1 MNILTALGTAIGPLK
16 GINLAIEDMS
26 PRDLKHYNIYEGKH
40 VTLEFLDDL
49 IVSGDIVT
57 GTRSLKGKIT
67 LIKFKNCTVK
77 HKGKELF
84 TPDMG
89 VYHMAVGRAV
99 VSVFS
104 GPADNASFNRIIKQ
118 PFSNQS
124 VDKTPSLTKLESL
137 YIKVDELF
145 EEKLDESEINAISS
159 ELFKSY
165 KKEWLLRLKLVEVLQ
180 QHDCQN
186 F

>member
-1 MNILTALGTAIGPLK
+1 MARGY
-16 GINLAIEDMS
+16 ES
-26 PRDLKHYNIYEGKH
+26 RDLKQYNIYEGKH

-67 LIKFKNCTVK
+67 LIKFKNCMVK
-77 HKGKELF
+77 HKDKELF

-89 VYHMAVGRAV
+89 LYHMAVGRAV

-124 VDKTPSLTKLESL
+124 VDKTASLVKLESL
-137 YIKVDELF
+137 YNRVDQLF
-145 EEKLDESEINAISS
+145 DLKALDESEIIAISS
-159 ELFKSY
+159 ELLKCNR
-165 KKEWLLRLKLVEVLQ
+165 KEWLLRLT
-180 QHDCQN
+180 
-186 F
+186 